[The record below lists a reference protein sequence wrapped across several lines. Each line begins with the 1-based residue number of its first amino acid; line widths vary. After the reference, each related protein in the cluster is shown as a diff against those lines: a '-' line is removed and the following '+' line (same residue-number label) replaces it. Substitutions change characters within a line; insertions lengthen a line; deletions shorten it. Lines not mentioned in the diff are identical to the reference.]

1 MRLSDYVI
9 QFLRDKYEID
19 TVFTVSG
26 GGCIFLIDSLGT
38 TEGVNY
44 VATHHEQAAA
54 IAAEGYARMNN
65 KLGACIITSGPG
77 GTNALTGTLCNWLDS
92 IPVIYISGQVNKEMT
107 TNYTGLP
114 LRQLGDQ
121 EFNIIES
128 VKNMTKYAVQVNDTS
143 EIRYHLEKAC
153 SLATSGRPGPV
164 WIDIPLNVQSVNIE
178 PDKLNGYNDIIESP
192 SPSQLEIDSL
202 LEKWNQ
208 AKKPLMIVGNGIRL
222 SGGIKELYKTLK
234 QTNLPVISAVNGND
248 IVNHD
253 YEHYCGRFGTHAQ
266 IGANNLLS
274 ECDFL
279 LIVGSRLY
287 VRQTGYNFE
296 GFAKQ
301 AYKVHV
307 DIDENELNKP
317 TLFTNLKIN
326 SDAKEFLKLLN
337 SQNLPKTDADWLDEC
352 FEWSC
357 IPKVLPKHRNKTEY
371 ASHYAFI
378 EKLSESMPKD
388 HHIVTSDGSA
398 NVVTMQ
404 VMNLK
409 GNQRLITNTGCAP
422 MGYGLPA
429 ALGAATHHKVVCIE
443 GDGSLHLNIHE
454 LQTMKHYNLPI
465 KLILLNNDGYASI
478 KISQK
483 AFFNGRFVASEKNSG
498 VSFPN
503 FEKVIKAYDLPY
515 YSIKN
520 NQNINPILEEF
531 LSYEGPA
538 VLEVFTDPEE
548 FHEPKVVA
556 KLGVISVL
564 IPKFLTKLLPPLT
577 YPYRLIGLISSGV
590 TLSNAFINSY
600 LPGIVD

>member
-65 KLGACIITSGPG
+65 KLGACVITSGPG

-92 IPVIYISGQVNKEMT
+92 IPVIYVSGQVNKEMT

-128 VKNMTKYAVQVNDTS
+128 VKNMTKYAVQVNDAS

-178 PDKLNGYNDIIESP
+178 PNELDGYNDIIESP

-208 AKKPLMIVGNGIRL
+208 AKKPLMVIGNGVRL
-222 SGGIKELYKTLK
+222 SGGIEELYKTLN
-234 QTNLPVISAVNGND
+234 QTNIPVISAVNGND
-248 IVNHD
+248 IVNSD
-253 YEHYCGRFGTHAQ
+253 YEYYCGRFGTHAQ

-279 LIVGSRLY
+279 LSIGSRLY

-301 AYKVHV
+301 SYKVHV

-317 TLFTNLKIN
+317 TLFTDLKIH

-357 IPKVLPKHRNKTEY
+357 VPKVLPKHRNKTEY

-378 EKLSESMPKD
+378 EKLSENMPKD

-429 ALGAATHHKVVCIE
+429 ALGASTHHKVVCIE

-465 KLILLNNDGYASI
+465 KLILLNNDGYTSI

-515 YSIKN
+515 YSIEN
-520 NQNINPILEEF
+520 NQSINPTLEEF
-531 LSYEGPA
+531 LAHEGPA

-556 KLGVISVL
+556 KLGEDGKF
-564 IPKFLTKLLPPLT
+564 IPGELKN
-577 YPYRLIGLISSGV
+577 IQWI
-590 TLSNAFINSY
+590 
-600 LPGIVD
+600 D

>member
-9 QFLRDKYEID
+9 QFLRDKYKTD
-19 TVFTVSG
+19 TIFTVSG

-38 TEGVNY
+38 TEGVKY
-44 VATHHEQAAA
+44 VATHHEQAAS

-77 GTNALTGTLCNWLDS
+77 GTNAITGTLCNWLDS

-121 EFNIIES
+121 EFNIIDS
-128 VKNMTKYAVQVNDTS
+128 VKNMTKYAVQVNDAS

-164 WIDIPLNVQSVNIE
+164 WIDIPLNIQSMNIE
-178 PDKLNGYNDIIESP
+178 PDELNGYNEVMELL

-208 AKKPLMIVGNGIRL
+208 AKKPLMVVGNGIRL
-222 SGGIKELYKTLK
+222 SGGIEELYKILDKTK
-234 QTNLPVISAVNGND
+234 IPVISAVNGND
-248 IVNHD
+248 IVNDD
-253 YEHYCGRFGTHAQ
+253 YEYYCGRFGTHAQ
-266 IGANNLLS
+266 IGANNLLG

-279 LIVGSRLY
+279 LTVGSRLY

-301 AYKVHV
+301 AYKVHIDV
-307 DIDENELNKP
+307 DENELNKP
-317 TLFTNLKIN
+317 TLFTDLKIH
-326 SDAKEFLKLLN
+326 SDAKEFLKVLD
-337 SQNLPKTDADWLDEC
+337 SQNLPETNTSWLNEC
-352 FEWSC
+352 IKWYYE
-357 IPKVLPKHRNKTEY
+357 PTVLPKHRNKTEY

-378 EKLSESMPKD
+378 EQLHKVFPQD

-404 VMNLK
+404 VMKLK

-429 ALGAATHHKVVCIE
+429 ALGAATNHKIVCIE

-465 KLILLNNDGYASI
+465 KLILLNNDGYTSI

-483 AFFNGRFVASEKNSG
+483 AFFNGRFVASEKSSG

-503 FEKVIKAYDLPY
+503 FEKLIKAYDLPY
-515 YSIKN
+515 YNIKN
-520 NQNINPILEEF
+520 NQSIHPTLEEF

-556 KLGVISVL
+556 KLGEDGKF
-564 IPKFLTKLLPPLT
+564 IPGELKN
-577 YPYRLIGLISSGV
+577 IQWI
-590 TLSNAFINSY
+590 
-600 LPGIVD
+600 D

>member
-9 QFLRDKYEID
+9 QFLRDKYGID

-65 KLGACIITSGPG
+65 KLGACIVTSGPG
-77 GTNALTGTLCNWLDS
+77 GTNAITGTLCNWLDS

-107 TNYTGLP
+107 TNYTNSP

-128 VKNMTKYAVQVNDTS
+128 VKNMTKYAVQVNEPS

-153 SLATSGRPGPV
+153 VLATSGRPGPV

-178 PDKLNGYNDIIESP
+178 PDKLDGFNDVIQPLFP
-192 SPSQLEIDSL
+192 SPLEIDSL

-208 AKKPLMIVGNGIRL
+208 AKKPLMVVGNGIRL
-222 SGGIKELYKTLK
+222 SGGIEELYNTLTK
-234 QTNLPVISAVNGND
+234 TNLPVISAVNGND
-248 IVNHD
+248 IVNSD
-253 YEHYCGRFGTHAQ
+253 YKHYCGRFGTHAQ

-279 LIVGSRLY
+279 LTVGSRLY

-301 AYKVHV
+301 AYKIHV

-317 TLFTNLKIN
+317 TLFPDLKIH
-326 SDAKEFLKLLN
+326 SDAKEFLGLLN
-337 SQNLPKTDADWLDEC
+337 SQNLPQTNKEWLNKC
-352 FEWSC
+352 FKWSC
-357 IPKVLPKHRNKTEY
+357 EPRVLPKHRNKTEY

-378 EKLSESMPKD
+378 EKLSEVIPPD

-404 VMNLK
+404 VMDLHGK
-409 GNQRLITNTGCAP
+409 QRLITNTGCAP

-429 ALGAATHHKVVCIE
+429 ALGAATHDKIVCIE

-465 KLILLNNDGYASI
+465 KLILLNNDGYTSI

-520 NQNINPILEEF
+520 NQNIHPTLEEF
-531 LSYEGPA
+531 LAYEGPA

-556 KLGVISVL
+556 KLGEDGKF
-564 IPKFLTKLLPPLT
+564 IPGELKN
-577 YPYRLIGLISSGV
+577 IQWI
-590 TLSNAFINSY
+590 
-600 LPGIVD
+600 D

>member
-9 QFLRDKYEID
+9 QFLRDKYKTD
-19 TVFTVSG
+19 TIFTVSG

-38 TEGVNY
+38 TEGVKY
-44 VATHHEQAAA
+44 VATHHEQAAS

-77 GTNALTGTLCNWLDS
+77 GTNAITGTLCNWLDS

-121 EFNIIES
+121 EFNIIDS
-128 VKNMTKYAVQVNDTS
+128 VKNMTKYAVQVNDAS

-164 WIDIPLNVQSVNIE
+164 WIDIPLNIQSMNIE
-178 PDKLNGYNDIIESP
+178 PDELNGYNEVMELL

-208 AKKPLMIVGNGIRL
+208 AKKPLMVVGNGIRL
-222 SGGIKELYKTLK
+222 SGGIEELYKILDKTK
-234 QTNLPVISAVNGND
+234 IPVISAVNGND
-248 IVNHD
+248 IVNDD
-253 YEHYCGRFGTHAQ
+253 YEYYCGRFGTHAQ
-266 IGANNLLS
+266 IGANNLLG

-279 LIVGSRLY
+279 LTVGSRLY

-301 AYKVHV
+301 AYKVHIDV
-307 DIDENELNKP
+307 DENELNKP
-317 TLFTNLKIN
+317 TLFTDLKIH
-326 SDAKEFLKLLN
+326 SDAKEFLKVLD
-337 SQNLPKTDADWLDEC
+337 SQNLPETNTSWLNEC
-352 FEWSC
+352 IKWYCE
-357 IPKVLPKHRNKTEY
+357 PTVLPKHRNKTEY

-378 EKLSESMPKD
+378 EQLHKVFPQD

-404 VMNLK
+404 VMKLK

-429 ALGAATHHKVVCIE
+429 ALGASTNYKIVCIE

-465 KLILLNNDGYASI
+465 KLILLNNDGYTSI

-515 YSIKN
+515 YSIN
-520 NQNINPILEEF
+520 DNQNIQSTLKEF
-531 LSYEGPA
+531 LTSEGPA

-548 FHEPKVVA
+548 FHEPKVIA
-556 KLGVISVL
+556 KLGEDGKF
-564 IPKFLTKLLPPLT
+564 IPGELKN
-577 YPYRLIGLISSGV
+577 IQWI
-590 TLSNAFINSY
+590 
-600 LPGIVD
+600 D